1 MTNKKNEKDN
11 YSSFLEFDGL
21 ENIVDIDEE
30 EELEEVNLHEKK
42 VIDNR
47 RSGIGSNKKMMSTTK
62 GPIDAFVSQ
71 KLEKVVQLWKEG
83 KIKQSSINDVF
94 DKKKRESVCQY
105 IGRFFYQAKISF
117 NCANLDSFKW
127 MVKAIGQC
135 GPHMKPPS
143 YYELRVP
150 ILQKEVEY
158 TKNLLKD
165 HNVAWMKYGVSISL
179 MRGQIEEIKP

>member
-30 EELEEVNLHEKK
+30 EELEEVNLNGKN

-47 RSGIGSNKKMMSTTK
+47 RSGMGSNKKMKSTTK

-83 KIKQSSINDVF
+83 KIKQSSIMMCLI
-94 DKKKRESVCQY
+94 KRKE
-105 IGRFFYQAKISF
+105 
-117 NCANLDSFKW
+117 
-127 MVKAIGQC
+127 
-135 GPHMKPPS
+135 KP
-143 YYELRVP
+143 YVN
-150 ILQKEVEY
+150 
-158 TKNLLKD
+158 T
-165 HNVAWMKYGVSISL
+165 
-179 MRGQIEEIKP
+179 

>member
-1 MTNKKNEKDN
+1 MTNKKNKKDN

-71 KLEKVVQLWKEG
+71 KPEKVIQLRKEG
-83 KIKQSSINDVF
+83 KMKQF
-94 DKKKRESVCQY
+94 DQKKREIVCQY
-105 IGRFFYQAKISF
+105 IGWFFYQVGISF
-117 NCANLDSFKW
+117 NCANLYSFKW
-127 MVKAIGQC
+127 MVEAIGQY
-135 GPHMKPPS
+135 GPNMKPPS
-143 YYELRVP
+143 YHELRVP
-150 ILQKEVEY
+150 IL
-158 TKNLLKD
+158 
-165 HNVAWMKYGVSISL
+165 
-179 MRGQIEEIKP
+179 